1 MGVAWP
7 LKGNVHIVT
16 HGARKVLHSSL
27 IMTQA
32 VTAKVVNATTVVAIP
47 VSKPT
52 SEVKSYG

>member
-32 VTAKVVNATTVVAIP
+32 VTAKVVNATTVVAILVFDP
-47 VSKPT
+47 LVR
-52 SEVKSYG
+52 